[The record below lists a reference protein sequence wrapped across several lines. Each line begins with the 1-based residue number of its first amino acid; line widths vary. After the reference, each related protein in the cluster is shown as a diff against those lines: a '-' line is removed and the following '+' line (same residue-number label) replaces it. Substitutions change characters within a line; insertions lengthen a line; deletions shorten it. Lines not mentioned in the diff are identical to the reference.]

1 MSAGV
6 GSPRDFPPVE
16 DWRETFAVMDR
27 ATAIDT
33 GVLAVAADARCL
45 LLALPG
51 MPRSEQAAMAEEF
64 RAAESWQ
71 AIAELLRAWRVIAG
85 LRVAATDAQNG
96 RGPDPAVPAAIPPP
110 DPVQAAPDL
119 RAQ

>member
-6 GSPRDFPPVE
+6 GVPGRDPAVE
-16 DWRETFAVMDR
+16 TWREVC
-27 ATAIDT
+27 TAANPA
-33 GVLAVAADARCL
+33 VLAVAADARCL

-71 AIAELLRAWRVIAG
+71 AIAELLRSWRITAG
-85 LRVAATDAQNG
+85 LHAAAATNG
-96 RGPDPAVPAAIPPP
+96 TQQDRNYETKDGS
-110 DPVQAAPDL
+110 
-119 RAQ
+119 